1 MSADLIIYDRIWLQD
16 YIEHISHEKRMA
28 CELYD
33 ALQAELYRTSAAKR
47 LFYEEALAHTRD
59 LIESLTVTGHALE
72 QYLERVQEAAM
83 HLQRKCVELEIP
95 DLFK

>member
-1 MSADLIIYDRIWLQD
+1 MSADLIIYDRIWLQE

-59 LIESLTVTGHALE
+59 LIESRSVNGPSLVKN
-72 QYLERVQEAAM
+72 LERVAEAAM